1 RGAGLSAGSFPDN
14 SLTASTGAATAT
26 EVNSRDRLSERT
38 RDKKINYYKAGLRPF
53 ARAGFELDNIQF
65 GTGLELKD
73 MPEIR
78 FPIRPQQSPVELAQT
93 LGTLSAANGV
103 SVEQM
108 VRQQHPNWSSDD
120 VNDEVDRIWKDV
132 ERKAKLAYV
141 AEPDVPDSEY

>member
-1 RGAGLSAGSFPDN
+1 
-14 SLTASTGAATAT
+14 
-26 EVNSRDRLSERT
+26 
-38 RDKKINYYKAGLRPF
+38 
-53 ARAGFELDNIQF
+53 
-65 GTGLELKD
+65 